1 MAEQAGIGADDIKQV
16 QDYVRREFSSLMRPL
31 KWIAY
36 HYTGGGAAASIL
48 DEGKIR
54 ATNILYMDDGR
65 EIQHSLDFFLRAM
78 ALRLEQRPGP
88 TSSALNDVI
97 AEYLSRVGGT
107 VPPDIWI
114 ATLTTVRDD
123 ADQWQPPSAA
133 GHGVAL
139 GFAPAGLARAAD
151 AGGVLLAPCCYDDAT
166 KLAIMGRGLEVLERL
181 YERRLRNNP
190 RGAADAEPLVRY
202 VVRELAL
209 FGALMKRSD
218 LAHENEWRLIL
229 CNPSQTAAG
238 ARRITALPKGD
249 YTGLYIDIDL
259 ADAAERLP
267 IAEILIGP
275 SPMQQMTARAFRTLL
290 YKHGYDRVDVV
301 SSQATA

>member
-1 MAEQAGIGADDIKQV
+1 MV
-16 QDYVRREFSSLMRPL
+16 V
-31 KWIAY
+31 
-36 HYTGGGAAASIL
+36 
-48 DEGKIR
+48 
-54 ATNILYMDDGR
+54 GR
-65 EIQHSLDFFLRAM
+65 EIQHSLDFFKRAM

-88 TSSALNDVI
+88 TSTALNDFI
-97 AEYLSRVGGT
+97 AAYLSGVGGT

-114 ATLTTVRDD
+114 TTLTTVRDD
-123 ADQWQPPSAA
+123 PDQWSLASSG

-139 GFAPAGLARAAD
+139 GFAPAGLGRAAE
-151 AGGVLLAPCCYDDAT
+151 AGAVLLAPCCYDDAA
-166 KLAIMGRGLEVLERL
+166 KLAIMGRGLDVLERL
-181 YERRLRNNP
+181 YERRLRGNP
-190 RGAADAEPLVRY
+190 RGGADAEPLVRY

-229 CNPSQTAAG
+229 CNPCQTAAG
-238 ARRITALPKGD
+238 ARRITAVPKGD

-267 IAEILIGP
+267 IAEVLVGP

-290 YKHGYDRVDVV
+290 YKHGYDRVDVA
-301 SSQATA
+301 SSKATA